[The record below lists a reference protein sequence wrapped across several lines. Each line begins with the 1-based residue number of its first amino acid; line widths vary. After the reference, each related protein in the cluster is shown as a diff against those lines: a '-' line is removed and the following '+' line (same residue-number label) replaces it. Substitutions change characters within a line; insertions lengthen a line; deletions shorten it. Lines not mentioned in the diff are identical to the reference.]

1 MQCLSYA
8 GIIRIRFLGLSRS
21 RMTLSAFRRVNRGAV
36 SSPNVIKLGRLG
48 GIVKCA
54 KSHKFPAEACL

>member
-8 GIIRIRFLGLSRS
+8 GIIRIRFLGLSGS
-21 RMTLSAFRRVNRGAV
+21 RMTLSAFRRVKRGAV
-36 SSPNVIKLGRLG
+36 SSPNVTKLRRLD

-54 KSHKFPAEACL
+54 KSHKFSTEACL